1 MKATI
6 FVELL
11 PRFSTYDPE
20 QLWDVRTGRTSTKRK
35 TAIGWGTR
43 YAEVTLDV
51 PAAMFTAP
59 KVAIVVEVPPPIT
72 TGEAVDG

>member
-6 FVELL
+6 FVELV
-11 PRFSTYDPE
+11 PRFGTYAPNE
-20 QLWDVRTGRTSTKRK
+20 VWEVRTGRTSTKRK

-72 TGEAVDG
+72 TGEAVAG

>member
-6 FVELL
+6 FVELV
-11 PRFSTYDPE
+11 PRFSAYSPE
-20 QLWDVRTGRTSTKRK
+20 QLWEVKTGRTSTKRK

-51 PAAMFTAP
+51 PASLFTAP
-59 KVAIVVEVPPPIT
+59 KVSISVDVPPPIT
-72 TGEAVDG
+72 TGEATAE